1 MAKPARRRTEK
12 PAPKSPLRQKLDET
26 VAFLRARSKATPE
39 VALILGSGLGP
50 LADRI
55 GSPTRIPYEEIP
67 HFPRSTVEGHSGI
80 LVFGE
85 LAGRRVVALKGRFH
99 PYEGWSPERVVYATR
114 TFRHLGIKKLIVS
127 NAAGGVNRNFKTGDL
142 MIIDDIVNF
151 QFVNPLIGR
160 NEDWLG
166 GRFPDMSRPFSPR
179 LRALAEEVALAE
191 KVPFRRGVY
200 WANMGPTYETRAE
213 LRAMGQLGADAV
225 GMSTVPEVIAAIHCG
240 FDEILG
246 ISCITNLATG
256 EISAKP
262 THQEV
267 LDVAKQAERG
277 FCRVVEGV
285 LAKMG
290 RAKR

>member
-1 MAKPARRRTEK
+1 
-12 PAPKSPLRQKLDET
+12 LRAKLDET
-26 VAFLRARSKATPE
+26 VAFLRGRTKVKPE

-55 GSPTRIPYEEIP
+55 ESPVRIPYEEIP
-67 HFPRSTVEGHSGI
+67 HFPRSTVEGHSGL
-80 LVFGE
+80 LVFGK
-85 LAGRRVVALKGRFH
+85 LAGRPVVALKGRFH

-114 TFRHLGIKKLIVS
+114 TFRHLGIRKLIVS
-127 NAAGGVNRNFKTGDL
+127 NAAGGVNRSFRIGDL
-142 MIIDDIVNF
+142 MIIDDFVNF

-166 GRFPDMSRPFSPR
+166 GRFPDISRPFSTR
-179 LRALAEEVALAE
+179 LQGLAEAVALEA
-191 KVPFRRGVY
+191 KVPFQRGVY

-240 FDEILG
+240 FQEILG

-256 EISAKP
+256 DSAAKP

-267 LDVAKQAERG
+267 LDVAKRAEQG
-277 FCRVVEGV
+277 FCTVVEGV
-285 LAKMG
+285 LARMG
-290 RAKR
+290 RK